1 MADELDSPFSWT
13 VRVYYEDTDVSGV
26 VYHANYLRFFE
37 RARTEWLR
45 SLGFDQERL
54 MQEQKIAFTVASLEV
69 DFRIPARLD
78 DELAVSVA
86 VIRCGRAS
94 MQLKQEMRSMTADKA
109 LISTLSCR
117 VGSVDAVSFR
127 PTAMPEL
134 ITKEI
139 KHVS

>member
-1 MADELDSPFSWT
+1 MPASAEFSWP

-54 MQEQKIAFTVASLEV
+54 MQEQRVAFTVASLEIK
-69 DFRIPARLD
+69 FLAPARLD

-86 VIRCGRAS
+86 VIRSGRAS
-94 MQLKQEMRSMTADKA
+94 MQLRQEMHRQSQPENPIASLT
-109 LISTLSCR
+109 CR
-117 VGSVDAVSFR
+117 VGCVDSQTFR
-127 PTAMPEL
+127 PAAMPAA

-139 KHVS
+139 QRVS

>member
-1 MADELDSPFSWT
+1 MVHDANSPFTWA

-45 SLGFDQERL
+45 ALGFDQERL
-54 MQEQKIAFTVASLEV
+54 MQEQKIAFTVASLAV

-78 DELAVSVA
+78 DELAVSVE

-94 MQLKQEMRSMTADKA
+94 MQLKQEMHSMTADKP

-117 VGSVDAVSFR
+117 VGCVDAVNFR

-134 ITKEI
+134 ITKEV